1 LADAA
6 ERRRQ
11 SKCSR
16 RRRRR
21 QNVAGALP
29 PPIVMAWHAAADPHV
44 VGEQVS
50 TYSSDIVIICRI
62 AT

>member
-1 LADAA
+1 LLADAV
-6 ERRRQ
+6 ERRRK

-16 RRRRR
+16 RRR
-21 QNVAGALP
+21 QNVVGALP
-29 PPIVMAWHAAADPHV
+29 PPIVRAWHAAADPHV